1 VKSPALS
8 PLVKACLL
16 ACAAL
21 SSTALLAQTQPQV
34 QAKDPNT
41 LERVVVTGSH
51 IKRSLAETSQPVTSM
66 TREDIQMTGS
76 MTLGGFLGTLTN
88 NDGSAISELSGANSW
103 ASGASGISLRHLGT
117 GGTLVLVNG
126 RRLPSYGFADG
137 LQLNFTNIDAIP
149 ANIIERVDVLKD
161 GASAIYGSD
170 AIGGVVNII
179 TRKNIT
185 GLTLNLSATQNTE
198 HSFLNNQKTGSL
210 TAGYGTLDAQG
221 FNVYGH
227 LEVYK
232 RGGYKDSD
240 IRPLLPDWYLV
251 QNPARKDFSTGA
263 FPGNF
268 VGRYPANH
276 SNAALAGTRIS
287 QAAPGCA
294 PELLRDGLCW
304 YDYWKDSDSMPA
316 SERLTAMVGGR
327 LKLNSDWTA
336 YAEFQGADIKTD
348 YHTALPRSNVTG
360 VPLTWYDSIKGE
372 IQEFVDPQLPVGHAS
387 NPFSFPIGLN
397 YRFTDHPDMFKNVGS
412 STQYR
417 LLAGVEGVW
426 GDWDVDTALGLM
438 RSSASQR
445 QHLYRDR
452 YGYYDAIVSG
462 EYKFGQQ
469 NSRALLE
476 KMFPLM
482 GSDGQYQQ
490 QFVDLRA
497 SRELMRL
504 GDRPVMLALGAELRH
519 EEFWHRSMDNILQA
533 RIVQFSGVSINGER
547 DQVSMFSELAV
558 PLGKTLELTAAL
570 RGDKDLDGFGAV
582 TPKLSLAWRPV
593 GELLV
598 RGTVTQGFRAPSLP
612 ETGNG
617 GASWFNNG
625 YVDPKRCETG
635 KQMEAILKTGNA
647 GDQVMAATARALG
660 CTVSFPAAVT
670 PNPDLKPE
678 HSNNI
683 SAGFVWQATQ
693 ALSLAVDY
701 YNIKRRDEIG
711 VRDVNRVLADEDRLS
726 GLVQRGALTAQD
738 LDLAERIKELSGQ
751 TLGFAVGPIKTIGAQ
766 YQNQNRSKVSG
777 VDADL
782 RGKWRTPLGQFEAG
796 AEMAYLISQHGWDQ
810 VDSKYSQ
817 NYAGW
822 RGVPRVAAGVR
833 LGFKQSNWGVGTRI
847 SHVKGTHLGWGYLDS
862 QNNDAGCTRRGVPE
876 GGCVMPSTTRTTL
889 WAHYS
894 PIKDLKLSMNIFNL
908 WDQKTAELN
917 MPGTALPLDGR
928 VVKLG
933 MEWRY

>member
-1 VKSPALS
+1 MKSPALS

-16 ACAAL
+16 ACTAL
-21 SSTALLAQTQPQV
+21 SSTALLAQAKQPES
-34 QAKDPNT
+34 

-51 IKRSLAETSQPVTSM
+51 IKRSLSETSQPVTSM

-76 MTLGGFLGTLTN
+76 MTLSGFLGTLTN

-185 GLTLNLSATQNTE
+185 GLTLNLSATQNAE

-210 TAGYGTLDAQG
+210 TAGYGTLEAQG

-227 LEVYK
+227 LELYK

-240 IRPLLPDWYLV
+240 IRPLLPDWYLA
-251 QNPARKDFSTGA
+251 QNPTRKDQSTGS
-263 FPGNF
+263 FPGNY
-268 VGRYPANH
+268 VGRYPANY
-276 SNAALAGTRIS
+276 ADPALAGKRIS
-287 QAAPGCA
+287 QAAPGCPA
-294 PELLRDGLCW
+294 NLLRDGLCW
-304 YDYWKDSDSMPA
+304 YDYWKDSDAMPP
-316 SERLTAMVGGR
+316 SERLTVMAGGR
-327 LKLNSDWTA
+327 LKLGSDWTA

-360 VPLTWYDSIKGE
+360 VPLTWYDSIKGQ

-397 YRFTDHPDMFKNVGS
+397 YRFTDHPDMFKNVGA

-417 LLAGVEGVW
+417 LQFGLEGVW
-426 GDWDVDTALGLM
+426 GDWDIDTALGLM

-452 YGYYDAIVSG
+452 YGYYDAIVKG

-469 NSRALLE
+469 NPRSVLE
-476 KMFPLM
+476 KMFPEM
-482 GSDGQYQQ
+482 GSDGEYQQ

-504 GDRPVMLALGAELRH
+504 GERPVMLALGAELRH
-519 EEFWHRSMDNILQA
+519 EEFQHRSMDNILQA

-547 DQVSMFSELAV
+547 DQASLFSEVAV
-558 PLGKTLELTAAL
+558 PLGKTVELTAAL
-570 RGDKDLDGFGAV
+570 RGDKDFNGFGAV

-593 GELLV
+593 SELLV
-598 RGTVTQGFRAPSLP
+598 RGTMTQGFRAPSLP

-625 YVDPKRCETG
+625 YVDPKRCDTA
-635 KQMEAILKTGNA
+635 KQLEAILKTGNA
-647 GDQVMAATARALG
+647 GDKDMATTARALG
-660 CTVSFPAAVT
+660 CSVSFPAAVT

-678 HSNNI
+678 HSNNL

-693 ALSLAVDY
+693 ELSLALDY

-711 VRDVNRVLADEDRLS
+711 TRDVDRVLADEDRLS

-738 LDLAERIKELSGQ
+738 LDIAARVKELSGQ

-782 RGKWRTPLGQFEAG
+782 RGKWRTAIGQFDAG
-796 AEMAYLISQHGWDQ
+796 AELAYLIGQYGWDQ
-810 VDSKYSQ
+810 VDNKYSQ

-833 LGFKQSNWGVGTRI
+833 LGFKQSNWGVGARI
-847 SHVKGTHLGWGYLDS
+847 SHVKGTRLAWGYLDS
-862 QNNDAGCTRRGVPE
+862 QNTEEGCAARSVPE
-876 GGCVMPSTTRTTL
+876 GGCHVPSTTRTTL

-894 PIKDLKLSMNIFNL
+894 PIKDLKISLNIFNL
-908 WDQKTAELN
+908 WDQDTAQQYR
-917 MPGTALPLDGR
+917 PGTALPLDGR

-933 MEWRY
+933 LEWRY